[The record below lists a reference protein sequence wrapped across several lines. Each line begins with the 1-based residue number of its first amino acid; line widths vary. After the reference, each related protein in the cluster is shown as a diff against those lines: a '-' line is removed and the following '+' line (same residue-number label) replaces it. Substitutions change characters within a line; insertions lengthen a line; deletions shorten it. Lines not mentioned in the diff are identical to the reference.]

1 MKLLNVIEI
10 KGEIEVLTGLRVGG
24 SGDIIEIGGNDN
36 PIIRN
41 PQNNEPY
48 IPGSSIKGK
57 MRSLLEWYT
66 ANISSNG
73 EPHSCDKEEC
83 VICRTF
89 GRGAKD
95 SGKAKSGPTRLVVR
109 DAYLTDESKQT
120 LDKLRKTIG
129 SDTELKSENKIN
141 RLDSSANPR
150 NVERVPAGTK
160 FVFNMSYK
168 IMDINDT
175 GKTDKENFEM
185 VLKGLKLLTVDGIGG
200 GISRGNGQVKFIIK
214 VDGVE
219 KNIEDIKLA

>member
-1 MKLLNVIEI
+1 MKLKNIIEI
-10 KGEIEVLTGLRVGG
+10 TGEIEALTGLRVGG
-24 SGDIIEIGGNDN
+24 AGDIIEIGGNDN

-66 ANISSNG
+66 GNIDEKG
-73 EPHSCDKEEC
+73 EVHTCSKEEC
-83 VICRTF
+83 PICRTF

-109 DAYLTDESKQT
+109 DAYLTEESKEN
-120 LDKLRKTIG
+120 LKRLKITIG
-129 SDTELKSENKIN
+129 SDTEMKYENKIN
-141 RLDSSANPR
+141 RLDSSAMPR

-168 IMDINDT
+168 IIDT
-175 GKTDKENFEM
+175 GDNNKIDKENFEL
-185 VLKGLKLLTVDGIGG
+185 VLKGLKLLSVDGIGG
-200 GISRGNGQVKFIIK
+200 GISRGNGQVKFKIK

-219 KNIEDIKLA
+219 KNIEEIKID